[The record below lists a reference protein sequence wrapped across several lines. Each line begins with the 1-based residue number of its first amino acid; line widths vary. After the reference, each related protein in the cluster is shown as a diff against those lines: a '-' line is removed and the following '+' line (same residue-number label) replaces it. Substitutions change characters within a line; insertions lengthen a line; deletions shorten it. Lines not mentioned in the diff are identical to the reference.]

1 MCNGLY
7 IIRRNFECEI
17 QPSGFFDHA
26 IVRRVKA
33 ACSRSPAEVRI
44 KHLEDQVKE
53 KLPLPGEAVWR
64 ARTHFFIVPTWSAK
78 GMIEKAKWI
87 ALAIAFHNGP
97 RASNLTLRDGPS
109 AEDHCIRARDL
120 LFHVD
125 IDDQKIAV
133 HGGEPLRNLLGGDLL
148 KIGKVSDCELTY
160 LTSKSGGSKQILG
173 RSTSCESRVLDD
185 ICEWVMFS
193 GVLEADEL
201 TTRYPPANPSGRSG
215 RKVLTKKEF
224 QSVFRWKE
232 DNIGLPTQ
240 SLSAKSVRIGYA
252 THAAMDG
259 MSRKEIN
266 EGGGWSERS
275 IVSRKYYTAKGCD
288 TRTTES
294 RELPSGKPLG
304 GWCRVGN
311 DGSIQDVINLG
322 KGITKARLDLATL
335 RDANVGGSAGL

>member
-1 MCNGLY
+1 MVDDCVVPPLSEEGRREVSDFIANSVTTRTRNGSKSYWSQWTAFLDSFQSKEICLDYYLSNLRDDTEKALRLALFVKHLYSRGLRDVQIKNVLY
-7 IIRRNFECEI
+7 IIRRSFECEI

-148 KIGKVSDCELTY
+148 KIGKVSNCELTY

-201 TTRYPPANPSGRSG
+201 TTRYPPSNPSGRSG

-224 QSVFRWKE
+224 QSVFR
-232 DNIGLPTQ
+232 
-240 SLSAKSVRIGYA
+240 
-252 THAAMDG
+252 
-259 MSRKEIN
+259 
-266 EGGGWSERS
+266 
-275 IVSRKYYTAKGCD
+275 
-288 TRTTES
+288 
-294 RELPSGKPLG
+294 
-304 GWCRVGN
+304 
-311 DGSIQDVINLG
+311 
-322 KGITKARLDLATL
+322 
-335 RDANVGGSAGL
+335 